1 MSNGIQART
10 GQYLHAHGA
19 VRRRKVG
26 RTTYL
31 VGIAGAYDAFGLI
44 GPEHNG
50 VFVLDDTRKRVIL
63 DRHAE
68 NPAGGY
74 FGPSKAQWSELAK
87 LMTMPAPEFRRF
99 IADHPRAR

>member
-1 MSNGIQART
+1 MSDGIQART

-50 VFVLDDTRKRVIL
+50 LFVLDDTHQRVIL

-74 FGPSKAQWSELAK
+74 FGPSKAQWSELK
-87 LMTMPAPEFRRF
+87 RVMTMPVQDFKIFMATN
-99 IADHPRAR
+99 PRAR

>member
-1 MSNGIQART
+1 MSDGIQART

-26 RTTYL
+26 RTIYL
-31 VGIAGAYDAFGLI
+31 VGIAGAYDAGGLI

-50 VFVLDDTRKRVIL
+50 LFVLDDTHKRVIL

-74 FGPSKAQWSELAK
+74 HGPNKAQWAELK
-87 LMTMPAPEFRRF
+87 RVMTMPVQDFKIFMATN
-99 IADHPRAR
+99 PRAR